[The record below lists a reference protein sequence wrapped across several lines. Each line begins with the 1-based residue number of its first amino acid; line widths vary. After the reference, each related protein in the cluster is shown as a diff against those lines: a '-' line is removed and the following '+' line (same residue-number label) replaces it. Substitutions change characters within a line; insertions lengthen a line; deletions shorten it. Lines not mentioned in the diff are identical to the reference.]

1 MIFRARAG
9 TIIGM
14 ESPITQPESP
24 LEIVRRLE
32 NLVRMGTVEQVRHG
46 APARCRVRAGELLTN
61 WVPWIALRAGGSAK
75 GRRWSPPAVGEQCL
89 LLAPG
94 GDLGNAVAL
103 PGIYSDAM
111 PQGSDSETTDRTDW
125 SETDYLEH
133 DRATATL
140 TINVAQAITLIV
152 GGTRLHLTPSG
163 TTLETP
169 QLTVKSP
176 QSTFTGKV
184 TVQGLLSYQAG
195 LSGRAGGGGGN
206 VISGGLAME
215 GGSIT
220 HDGKNIGGTHTHPGD
235 SGGTTG
241 APR

>member
-111 PQGSDSETTDRTDW
+111 PQGSVAEDMDRTDW
-125 SETDYLEH
+125 SATDYMEH
-133 DRATATL
+133 DRATGRL
-140 TINVAQAITLIV
+140 VIDCAQEIEF
-152 GGTRLHLTPSG
+152 R
-163 TTLETP
+163 
-169 QLTVKSP
+169 
-176 QSTFTGKV
+176 
-184 TVQGLLSYQAG
+184 
-195 LSGRAGGGGGN
+195 
-206 VISGGLAME
+206 
-215 GGSIT
+215 
-220 HDGKNIGGTHTHPGD
+220 IGGERRLLINATGVYGWPDVFGDGRISRVHHLHSGVVPGI
-235 SGGTTG
+235 SSTG
-241 APR
+241 EPE

>member
-89 LLAPG
+89 LLALG

-111 PQGSDSETTDRTDW
+111 PQGSVEEDMDRTDW
-125 SETDYLEH
+125 SATDYMEH
-133 DRATATL
+133 DRATGRL
-140 TINVAQAITLIV
+140 VIDCAQEIEF
-152 GGTRLHLTPSG
+152 R
-163 TTLETP
+163 
-169 QLTVKSP
+169 
-176 QSTFTGKV
+176 
-184 TVQGLLSYQAG
+184 
-195 LSGRAGGGGGN
+195 
-206 VISGGLAME
+206 
-215 GGSIT
+215 
-220 HDGKNIGGTHTHPGD
+220 IGGERRLLINATGVYGWPDVFGDGRISLVHHLHSGVVPGI
-235 SGGTTG
+235 SSTG
-241 APR
+241 EPE

>member
-46 APARCRVRAGELLTN
+46 APARCRVRTGELLTN

-111 PQGSDSETTDRTDW
+111 PQGSEQEDMDRTDW
-125 SETDYLEH
+125 SATDYMEH
-133 DRATATL
+133 DRANGRL
-140 TINVAQAITLIV
+140 VIDCAQDIEF
-152 GGTRLHLTPSG
+152 R
-163 TTLETP
+163 
-169 QLTVKSP
+169 
-176 QSTFTGKV
+176 
-184 TVQGLLSYQAG
+184 
-195 LSGRAGGGGGN
+195 
-206 VISGGLAME
+206 
-215 GGSIT
+215 
-220 HDGKNIGGTHTHPGD
+220 IGGERRLLISASGVYGWPDVFGDGRISLVHHLHSGVVPGL
-235 SGGTTG
+235 GLTEE
-241 APR
+241 PV

>member
-111 PQGSDSETTDRTDW
+111 PQGSVEEDMDRTDW
-125 SETDYLEH
+125 SATDYMEH
-133 DRATATL
+133 DRATGRL
-140 TINVAQAITLIV
+140 VIDCAQEIEF
-152 GGTRLHLTPSG
+152 R
-163 TTLETP
+163 
-169 QLTVKSP
+169 
-176 QSTFTGKV
+176 
-184 TVQGLLSYQAG
+184 
-195 LSGRAGGGGGN
+195 
-206 VISGGLAME
+206 
-215 GGSIT
+215 
-220 HDGKNIGGTHTHPGD
+220 IGGERRLLINATGVYGWPDVFGDGRISLVHHLHGGVVPGI
-235 SGGTTG
+235 SSTG
-241 APR
+241 EPE

>member
-46 APARCRVRAGELLTN
+46 APARCRVRTGELLTN

-111 PQGSDSETTDRTDW
+111 PQGSVEEDMDRTDW
-125 SETDYLEH
+125 SATDYMEH
-133 DRATATL
+133 DRANGRL
-140 TINVAQAITLIV
+140 VIDCAQEIEF
-152 GGTRLHLTPSG
+152 R
-163 TTLETP
+163 
-169 QLTVKSP
+169 
-176 QSTFTGKV
+176 
-184 TVQGLLSYQAG
+184 
-195 LSGRAGGGGGN
+195 
-206 VISGGLAME
+206 
-215 GGSIT
+215 
-220 HDGKNIGGTHTHPGD
+220 IGGERRLLINAAGVHGWPDVFGDGRISLVHHLHGGVVPGASLTD
-235 SGGTTG
+235 EP
-241 APR
+241 A

>member
-46 APARCRVRAGELLTN
+46 KPARCRVRTGELLTN
-61 WVPWIALRAGGSAK
+61 WVPWIAYRAGGPDS
-75 GRRWSPPAVGEQCL
+75 GRRWSPPAKGEQCL

-111 PQGSDSETTDRTDW
+111 PQGSVEEDIDRTDW
-125 SETDYLEH
+125 SATDYMEH
-133 DRATATL
+133 DRATGRL
-140 TINVAQAITLIV
+140 VIDCAQEIEF
-152 GGTRLHLTPSG
+152 R
-163 TTLETP
+163 
-169 QLTVKSP
+169 
-176 QSTFTGKV
+176 
-184 TVQGLLSYQAG
+184 
-195 LSGRAGGGGGN
+195 
-206 VISGGLAME
+206 
-215 GGSIT
+215 
-220 HDGKNIGGTHTHPGD
+220 IGGERRLLINATGVYGWPDVFGDGRISLVHHLHSGVVPGI
-235 SGGTTG
+235 SSTG
-241 APR
+241 EPE